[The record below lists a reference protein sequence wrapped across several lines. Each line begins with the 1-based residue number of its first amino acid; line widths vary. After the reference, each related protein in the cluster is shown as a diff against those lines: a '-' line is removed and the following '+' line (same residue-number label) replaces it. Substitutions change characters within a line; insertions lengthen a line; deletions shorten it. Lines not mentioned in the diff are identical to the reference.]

1 MPEPEAPRRH
11 AIWRPGAIPASQSRG
26 GAPDGATPVRPLARR
41 RVARYIARMSES
53 DPPEPM
59 DILVAPHPS
68 LRRRARP
75 VRPEDRPLLRTLLP
89 RLYESMYR
97 APGIGLAAPQVG
109 LDLRLAVVD
118 LMRNDV
124 PAPITLINPEIVH
137 ASDQLAAREEGCLS
151 LPGQY
156 AEVVRPEGV
165 RVRFTDLDG
174 QPHELDADG
183 LLATCLQHE
192 IDHLDGVL
200 FVDHLST
207 IKRNMILRRLAKE
220 QRQRADQKPGFGSR

>member
-1 MPEPEAPRRH
+1 MPAN
-11 AIWRPGAIPASQSRG
+11 G
-26 GAPDGATPVRPLARR
+26 
-41 RVARYIARMSES
+41 ARYIARMNDSIPITAIS
-53 DPPEPM
+53 EPM
-59 DILVAPHPS
+59 EILVAPHPS
-68 LRRRARP
+68 LRRPARP
-75 VRPEDRPLLRTLLP
+75 VRPEDGALLRTLLP
-89 RLYESMYR
+89 RMYESMYR

-109 LDLRLAVVD
+109 LDLRVAVVD
-118 LMRNDV
+118 LMPGEVRT
-124 PAPITLINPEIVH
+124 PITLINPEIVR

-165 RVRFTDLDG
+165 RVRYADLDG
-174 QPHELDADG
+174 NRYELDADG

-200 FVDHLST
+200 FVDHLSL

-220 QRQRADQKPGFGSR
+220 QRQKPAGTGA